1 MRLLINII
9 FILFITRSPWTS
21 VLLCWPPKVLQKCLF
36 WQVLYIMAVDAVL
49 RIQADNLRIFPTKL
63 LFCIFGNFIFGLFP
77 DVVQKIFNS
86 QWLRSLMVLR
96 RLVLLAVVLHLFL
109 ERSQLLSFWL
119 YRAFGATW
127 KFRISPFFWSIVLTS
142 ATYGGQKHAL
152 SDDPCFDLLKSNF
165 LYIFRQWSLM
175 VFLHNYPVY

>member
-36 WQVLYIMAVDAVL
+36 WQVLYIMAVDAIL
-49 RIQADNLRIFPTKL
+49 RIKADNLRIFPTKL
-63 LFCIFGNFIFGLFP
+63 LFCIFANFIFGLFP

-109 ERSQLLSFWL
+109 ERSQLLSFDFIEHL
-119 YRAFGATW
+119 VRHESFVSHHFSGQLFLLLPLMEAKNMLCLMTRALTFWRAIFYTFFG
-127 KFRISPFFWSIVLTS
+127 
-142 ATYGGQKHAL
+142 
-152 SDDPCFDLLKSNF
+152 SD
-165 LYIFRQWSLM
+165 R
-175 VFLHNYPVY
+175 